1 MIAARRMRHGLF
13 VLVACALF
21 AAGTRADAPAEAQ
34 KPEAVFKNRNL
45 SRTGFWLLLPNEAAV
60 HDGVWALKQADE
72 GLKGEAA
79 GRRNLKMELDASQK
93 RIDAYQDQY
102 ATISAEYEKAAQMS
116 KGINKSDTALY
127 NQWND
132 QKNSLA
138 MQSNVLI
145 DKIDRE
151 HRAMDDVKTREEQ
164 VEDSRGRY
172 IGLVMDIGTKAES
185 VADAYAKLAQDAEL
199 TAAIGKAN
207 VTATPQIRLGP
218 STAFQE
224 DLKFIRTCVKNVV
237 TGAVPIRKSPSGTL
251 YVEVELNGN
260 VPATMQ
266 WDTGADFVSLSP
278 KTWHA
283 LALDT
288 SKFQNIPMRIADG
301 TTVQAKQ
308 ATLDSVR
315 LGAFTL
321 RDVDCVLMPDIQ
333 GANANNLLGDSFQSH
348 FLSRLDQRS
357 GQLQLTPIDSSI
369 VVGPQVEPLP
379 KPKPDPNPGNLN
391 LARRATVTASSTEDG
406 FDPAAVIDGVIAGA
420 PKSPQNEWA
429 CAHRTGAITLTW
441 PDPVILSSVKL
452 WDRQNK
458 KDHILS
464 GQLVFDD
471 NSTLPFGAL
480 PKDGSALLIRFK
492 PKYVKWMR
500 VEILRVSDETEH
512 PGLAEIG
519 AFR

>member
-1 MIAARRMRHGLF
+1 MRHVLF
-13 VLVACALF
+13 FVIACAVF
-21 AAGTRADAPAEAQ
+21 AVGIRADVGGGTQ
-34 KPEAVFKNRNL
+34 KPDAVFQDRNL
-45 SRTGFWLLLPNEAAV
+45 SRTGFWLLLANESAV

-79 GRRNLKMELDASQK
+79 GKRNLKMELDASQK

-102 ATISAEYEKAAQMS
+102 AAISAEYEKAVQAS
-116 KGINKSDTALY
+116 KGISKTDTALY
-127 NQWND
+127 NQWNE

-151 HRAMDDVKTREEQ
+151 HRAIDDVKAREEQ

-172 IGLVMDIGTKAES
+172 ISLVMDIGTKAES
-185 VADAYAKLAQDAEL
+185 VADAYSKLAEDAQL
-199 TAAIGKAN
+199 TAAIAQAN
-207 VTATPQIRLGP
+207 LRATPQIRLGP
-218 STAFQE
+218 STAFQD
-224 DLKFIRTCVKNVV
+224 DLKFIRACVKNVV

-251 YVEVELNGN
+251 YVEVVLNAN

-278 KTWHA
+278 KTWRA
-283 LALDT
+283 LGLDI

-301 TTVQAKQ
+301 TTVQAKE

-321 RDVDCVLMPDIQ
+321 RDVDCVLMPDIP
-333 GANANNLLGDSFQSH
+333 GASANNLLGDSFQSH

-369 VVGPQVEPLP
+369 VVGPQIQPLP

-391 LARRATVTASSTEDG
+391 LARKAVVTASSTADG
-406 FDPAAVIDGVIAGA
+406 FDPSAVIDGIMGGA
-420 PKSPQNEWA
+420 PKSPQNEWV
-429 CAHRTGAITLTW
+429 CGEKTGSITLTW
-441 PDPVILSSVKL
+441 ADEVILSSVKL
-452 WDRQNK
+452 WDRANK
-458 KDHILS
+458 TDHILS

-471 NSTLPFGAL
+471 GSTEMFGPL
-480 PKDGSALLIRFK
+480 PKDGTPLTVRFR
-492 PKYVKWMR
+492 PKYVKSMK
-500 VEILRVSDETEH
+500 VEILKVSDETAH
-512 PGLAEIG
+512 PGFAEIG

>member
-1 MIAARRMRHGLF
+1 
-13 VLVACALF
+13 
-21 AAGTRADAPAEAQ
+21 
-34 KPEAVFKNRNL
+34 VFQDRNL
-45 SRTGFWLLLPNEAAV
+45 VRTGFWLLLPNEAAV
-60 HDGVWALKQADE
+60 HDGVWALKEADD
-72 GLKGEAA
+72 GLKTEAA
-79 GRRNLKMELDASQK
+79 GHRNLKMELDACQK
-93 RIDAYQDQY
+93 RIDGYQDQY
-102 ATISAEYEKAAQMS
+102 AIISAQYEKAVETS
-116 KGINKSDTALY
+116 KGVNKTDTALY
-127 NQWND
+127 NQWNET
-132 QKNSLA
+132 KNSLA

-151 HRAMDDVKTREEQ
+151 HRAMDDIKAREEQ

-172 IGLVMDIGTKAES
+172 ISLVMDIGTKAES
-185 VADAYAKLAQDAEL
+185 LADAYAKLAQDAQL
-199 TAAIGKAN
+199 TVAIAQAN
-207 VTATPQIRLGP
+207 VTAQPQIRLGP
-218 STAFQE
+218 STAFQD
-224 DLKFIRTCVKNVV
+224 DLKYVRGCVKNVV

-251 YVEVELNGN
+251 YVEAIINGN

-278 KTWHA
+278 KTWHS
-283 LALDT
+283 LQLDL
-288 SKFQNIPMRIADG
+288 SKLQNIPMRIADG

-321 RDVDCVLMPDIQ
+321 RDVDCVLMPDIH
-333 GANANNLLGDSFQSH
+333 GASANNLLGDTFQSH

-369 VVGPQVEPLP
+369 QVGPEVEPLP
-379 KPKPDPNPGNLN
+379 RDKPDPAPGNLN

-406 FDPAAVIDGVIAGA
+406 YDPAAVIDGVVGGA

-429 CAHRTGAITLTW
+429 CRERTGSITLTW
-441 PDPVILSSVKL
+441 PDQVIISSVKL
-452 WDRQNK
+452 WDRLDK
-458 KDHILS
+458 TDHIVN

-471 NSTLPFGAL
+471 GSTQPFGSL
-480 PKDGSALLIRFK
+480 PRDGTPLSIHFR

-500 VEILRVSDETEH
+500 VEILTVTADTRH
-512 PGLAEIG
+512 PGFAEIG